1 MLVSEVK
8 NVHQTKREYS
18 LLNHFC
24 LFLNVFLLDNDFK
37 FNHYLILRLE
47 VKDEHCRNT
56 KIKTLS
62 DRRIIAHLY
71 IMFIKMLEIKA
82 DVVENVNAELFLKV
96 FHDFND
102 VMFNLEK
109 NAK

>member
-1 MLVSEVK
+1 M
-8 NVHQTKREYS
+8 
-18 LLNHFC
+18 
-24 LFLNVFLLDNDFK
+24 
-37 FNHYLILRLE
+37 
-47 VKDEHCRNT
+47 

-71 IMFIKMLEIKA
+71 IMFIKMLKIKA

-102 VMFNLEK
+102 VMFNFEK
-109 NAK
+109 NAKWRMILVQHEL